1 MVRTFCK
8 SGENEALKGA
18 VHAAGG
24 VLAGVMAAYNIAAWC
39 YRRELHLGIN
49 AVVYS
54 LAIMWEVK
62 QTAHHFERCDILR
75 GREAPKPTVGPKPT
89 VETIRAA

>member
-54 LAIMWEVK
+54 LAVLWEVK
-62 QTAHHFERCDILR
+62 QTAHHLERCDILR
-75 GREAPKPTVGPKPT
+75 GPDVVKPIKA
-89 VETIRAA
+89 ETIRAA